1 MDAFLT
7 EEFGSQFA
15 FNEVQELDLMVDLLY
30 RRNEHLNVCLAY
42 ASFTQRFPDGFTR
55 SGPGTR
61 ELVTASLTKL
71 LVH

>member
-1 MDAFLT
+1 MGKLLT

-15 FNEVQELDLMVDLLY
+15 FDEVQELDLMVDLLS

-42 ASFTQRFPDGFTR
+42 ASFTQRFPEGYTR
-55 SGPGTR
+55 SRYATR
-61 ELVTASLTKL
+61 QLVQASLAKL